1 MASVAP
7 AEAKESLLWRGVFEG
22 QMAGAPIN
30 TAAPLPPPA
39 AAGGA
44 GSRRHAIT
52 ALGFLACMTMEV
64 ARSFSVVVIPMAAH
78 FGWGEQMVGKVLAAS
93 FYGYTPMQIPS
104 GLIAHR
110 FGSPRLQVRV
120 ICLYPIVTSETS
132 SNSSTTLY
140 QVFDHIQQLF
150 F

>member
-1 MASVAP
+1 MAKWLARRS
-7 AEAKESLLWRGVFEG
+7 
-22 QMAGAPIN
+22 
-30 TAAPLPPPA
+30 TPLPRCRRRPRPA
-39 AAGGA
+39 GLARGGTR
-44 GSRRHAIT
+44 SPRT

-93 FYGYTPMQIPS
+93 FYGYAPMQIPS